1 MNTKKKKK
9 SILEMGNGSIME
21 KVDREYAKV
30 LKNIQDPNTDSIK
43 VREITIKL
51 KITADHERKNPT
63 ILAQVTSKL
72 QPVNPVKVNLFD
84 VEVLDQETG
93 ESVKAQ
99 QEASDIASGQINID
113 GEIHIPEVY
122 IPHLN

>member
-9 SILEMGNGSIME
+9 SILEMGNGSILE
-21 KVDREYAKV
+21 KVDREYGKV
-30 LKNIQDPNTDSIK
+30 LKNIQDPNTDPVK
-43 VREITIKL
+43 VREIT
-51 KITADHERKNPT
+51 DHERKNPS

-72 QPVNPVKVNLFD
+72 QPVNPIKVNLFD

-93 ESVKAQ
+93 EAIKAQ

-113 GEIHIPEVY
+113 GEIHVPEVY

>member
-1 MNTKKKKK
+1 MNMKKRKK

-30 LKNIQDPNTDSIK
+30 LKNIQDPNTDAVK

-84 VEVLDQETG
+84 VEVMDQETG
-93 ESVKAQ
+93 EAVKDQ
-99 QEASDIASGQINID
+99 QEASDVASGQINLD
-113 GEIHIPEVY
+113 GEIHMPEIY